1 MYAVT
6 SEELDVDSRFVTIE
20 ESPNPVIQWP
30 FRTSLIHAPTGAV
43 IYQFREVLN
52 GRTTSTASSNR
63 CSPGDKT
70 SSTHSG
76 QFGLRRLGE

>member
-1 MYAVT
+1 DEVAQVYAVT

-52 GRTTSTASSNR
+52 GRNTRIDNLEQPVFAWR
-63 CSPGDKT
+63 
-70 SSTHSG
+70 
-76 QFGLRRLGE
+76 